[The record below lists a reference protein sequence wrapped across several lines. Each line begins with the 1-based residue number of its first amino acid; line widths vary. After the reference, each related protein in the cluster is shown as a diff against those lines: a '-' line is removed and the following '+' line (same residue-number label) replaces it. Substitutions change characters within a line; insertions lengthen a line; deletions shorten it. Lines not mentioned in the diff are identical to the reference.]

1 MDESVAT
8 TNISTTVNLATRKRR
23 FFAFLIDSL
32 MIGLIGRLSG
42 LVFGDFYAHSAI
54 LHCLSGPLSFFCIS
68 GFATARSQTE
78 KRSGKNF

>member
-32 MIGLIGRLSG
+32 IIGLIGRLSG
-42 LVFGDFYAHSAI
+42 LVFGDFYAQLGNSGLLIGAI
-54 LHCLSGPLSFFCIS
+54 IVLLYFGICNSKI
-68 GFATARSQTE
+68 TN
-78 KRSGKNF
+78 GKTLGKKL